1 MPTLELELEIT
12 APIEVVFDLFRSVEQ
27 HLASTSAT
35 RERAVGGI
43 TRGLLELGDEVT
55 WEAVHFGIR
64 QRLTSR
70 ITAFDRPHSFR
81 DSMVSGAFRRFDH
94 DHIFTATL
102 TGTRIRERFD
112 FDSPL
117 GPLGWIANRVFLTE
131 YMRRFLERRMAAIQ
145 QVAESSNPSGSAR

>member
-1 MPTLELELEIT
+1 MPILELELEIA

-27 HLASTSAT
+27 HVASTSAT

-43 TRGLLELGDEVT
+43 TCGLLELGDEVT
-55 WEAVHFGIR
+55 WEAVHLGIR

-94 DHIFTATL
+94 DHVFAATP
-102 TGTRIRERFD
+102 TVTRVRERFD

-131 YMRRFLERRMAAIQ
+131 YMRSFLERRMKAIQ
-145 QVAESSNPSGSAR
+145 QVAESNRTSGSAR